1 MSGAADVVCEGW
13 LRKSPPE
20 KKLRR
25 YAWKRRWFVL
35 RSGRLSGEPDVLQYY
50 KNQHSRRPIGTI
62 NLNLCEQVDAGL
74 SFTKKELESSFVF
87 DLRTEERTWYLVAES
102 EDDMNRWV
110 TSICLLCG
118 FNPTDD
124 GTKKQRQLRS
134 NSASASVTATRG
146 TPTIT
151 MVTGSIPPPYDPVSV
166 RHLEHDSSAEDDYL
180 WLSNCQSH
188 TRTTPKRFILNK
200 TIWRTKD
207 QRDSG
212 FDLLHKQPS
221 ASVLIRAQVGSL
233 DSGCHGEPPQ
243 PVPGRHHDFR
253 LPEKHSLDFHLRPAA
268 VPLSDDNRSGAH
280 PSSAMSGYQVPR
292 PASTPQPPPPRRPSS
307 TPSVDS
313 LTQAELHAAIPPPPP
328 RPPKPPTVTLHGE
341 IAAVFTG
348 PGGQPRAN
356 SEPERRDEGISRGT
370 LTRGNSVI
378 TAEYLCYINC
388 RRSESVFIPWSQPDR
403 ATMFEFSES
412 FNTYFFNKGMVPLG
426 SLCSEDDDLDESYV
440 PMSASTN
447 EPPVAAR
454 ANPGGP
460 SDSTA
465 ELQDGNYVPM
475 TPLTSSLPAC
485 PVAAAGDLASLGRQ
499 VPPPAHM
506 GFRNSTM
513 TPVIPS
519 TPPLRRNT
527 MHNTSVGEAE
537 VVPPPIHRNLKP
549 QRKGQWQLD
558 GKLLLGSQSVE
569 KSSSQIPA
577 EATQKTK
584 VKPAPLEITP
594 VSQDWQEVPPPVRSP
609 VTRTFTRGP
618 SIRGSFRPSSAQSS
632 SPSSDSDDPDDS
644 YVTMVTCSF
653 SQSAGEQSLRMML
666 HRGSE
671 GGVSNTLVRRAEKQ
685 VEYLDLDLHTGRSTP
700 TRQKSAGDERARGDR
715 RRVDYV
721 VVDPKRTKALKNTR
735 EAWHDGRMSTEKEK
749 S

>member
-124 GTKKQRQLRS
+124 GTTKKMSQIQHVPL
-134 NSASASVTATRG
+134 AVLC

-166 RHLEHDSSAEDDYL
+166 RHLEHDSS
-180 WLSNCQSH
+180 
-188 TRTTPKRFILNK
+188 
-200 TIWRTKD
+200 
-207 QRDSG
+207 
-212 FDLLHKQPS
+212 
-221 ASVLIRAQVGSL
+221 
-233 DSGCHGEPPQ
+233 
-243 PVPGRHHDFR
+243 
-253 LPEKHSLDFHLRPAA
+253 
-268 VPLSDDNRSGAH
+268 
-280 PSSAMSGYQVPR
+280 
-292 PASTPQPPPPRRPSS
+292 
-307 TPSVDS
+307 
-313 LTQAELHAAIPPPPP
+313 
-328 RPPKPPTVTLHGE
+328 
-341 IAAVFTG
+341 
-348 PGGQPRAN
+348 
-356 SEPERRDEGISRGT
+356 
-370 LTRGNSVI
+370 
-378 TAEYLCYINC
+378 
-388 RRSESVFIPWSQPDR
+388 
-403 ATMFEFSES
+403 
-412 FNTYFFNKGMVPLG
+412 
-426 SLCSEDDDLDESYV
+426 
-440 PMSASTN
+440 
-447 EPPVAAR
+447 
-454 ANPGGP
+454 
-460 SDSTA
+460 
-465 ELQDGNYVPM
+465 LQDGNYVPM
-475 TPLTSSLPAC
+475 TPLTSSLPA
-485 PVAAAGDLASLGRQ
+485 L
-499 VPPPAHM
+499 PPPAHM

-549 QRKGQWQLD
+549 QR
-558 GKLLLGSQSVE
+558 
-569 KSSSQIPA
+569 
-577 EATQKTK
+577 K

-653 SQSAGEQSLRMML
+653 SQSAGEQVKHIFIIFNHQMLIFMSGILLKSDCFRLQSLRMML

-700 TRQKSAGDERARGDR
+700 TRQVYSKKKNNLM
-715 RRVDYV
+715 RVDYV